1 MRAPLWRLNSRPSN
15 RPIIAIYPNPVSGCF
30 VDAPGLTPAG
40 TAGLQ
45 KERGRA
51 WDRFKAEVA
60 GIVAQ
65 VRERGQQHGNPF
77 LEVLARPGALR
88 FSAAGF
94 VGRMPMSMFGLGT
107 ILLIASVTG
116 QYGLAGIVAAAGAVG
131 YALCSPFAARLADRW
146 GQGRVL
152 RPLAVFFA
160 ASTAA
165 LTGCAQWRAP
175 VWALV
180 ITGGLAGASMPS
192 LGSMVRARWSALLGD
207 SPLLHTAFS
216 LESVADEA
224 IFVIGP
230 AVVTLLATEV
240 YPAAGVAV
248 AAVACVT
255 GTLLFAAQRR
265 TEPPAESARPRAP
278 AGSAVARGS
287 AVPAPGLITMAPV
300 YLCMGA
306 MFAAID
312 LSTVA
317 FAQSRGHKP
326 LAGFILGAYAL
337 GSAVGGLCYGS
348 RTWHAPVHRRFAV
361 TLCVVA
367 AGTATFWA
375 LPGLIVLALVIFC
388 SGLAISPTF
397 IAGFSLIEQQA
408 PTGRRTE
415 ALAWLS
421 SSIAIGLAAGSA
433 VAGHVIDAGGARWGY
448 GFAAGC
454 GATAVAV
461 CLLGLR
467 RLRPVPRPAE

>member
-1 MRAPLWRLNSRPSN
+1 
-15 RPIIAIYPNPVSGCF
+15 V
-30 VDAPGLTPAG
+30 T
-40 TAGLQ
+40 
-45 KERGRA
+45 
-51 WDRFKAEVA
+51 
-60 GIVAQ
+60 Q
-65 VRERGQQHGNPF
+65 VREQGQRRGNPF
-77 LEVLARPGALR
+77 LDVLARPGALR

-116 QYGLAGIVAAAGAVG
+116 RYGLAGIVAAAGSVG
-131 YALCSPFAARLADRW
+131 YAACAPVAARLADRY
-146 GQGRVL
+146 GQHRVL
-152 RPLAVFFA
+152 RPMAVFFA
-160 ASTAA
+160 VSTAA
-165 LTGCAQWRAP
+165 LIGCAQGRAP

-216 LESVADEA
+216 LESVADET

-255 GTLLFAAQRR
+255 GTLLLAAQRC
-265 TEPPAESARPRAP
+265 TEPPARNPAGHAARPGGAP
-278 AGSAVARGS
+278 GP
-287 AVPAPGLITMAPV
+287 AVPAPGLITMGPV
-300 YLCMGA
+300 YLCLGA
-306 MFAAID
+306 MFASID

-317 FAQSRGHKP
+317 FAQSHGHKP

-348 RTWHAPVHRRFAV
+348 RAWPAPVHRRFAI

-375 LPGLIVLALVIFC
+375 LPGLTVLALVIFC

-408 PTGRRTE
+408 PDGRRTE
-415 ALAWLS
+415 AMAWLTS
-421 SSIAIGLAAGSA
+421 AISIGVAGGSA
-433 VAGHVIDAGGARWGY
+433 VAGQVIDAYGARWGY
-448 GFAAGC
+448 AFAAGC
-454 GATAVAV
+454 GAAAVAA

-467 RLRPVPRPAE
+467 RLRLPRPAE

>member
-1 MRAPLWRLNSRPSN
+1 
-15 RPIIAIYPNPVSGCF
+15 V
-30 VDAPGLTPAG
+30 T
-40 TAGLQ
+40 
-45 KERGRA
+45 
-51 WDRFKAEVA
+51 
-60 GIVAQ
+60 Q
-65 VRERGQQHGNPF
+65 VREQGQRRGNPF
-77 LEVLARPGALR
+77 LDVLARPGALR
-88 FSAAGF
+88 FSAAGL

-116 QYGLAGIVAAAGAVG
+116 RYGLAGIVAAAGSVG
-131 YALCSPFAARLADRW
+131 YAACAPLAARLADRY
-146 GQGRVL
+146 GQRRVL

-165 LTGCAQWRAP
+165 LIGCAQWRAP
-175 VWALV
+175 LWALV

-240 YPAAGVAV
+240 YPAAGVAL

-255 GTLLFAAQRR
+255 GTLLLAAQRR
-265 TEPPAESARPRAP
+265 TEPPARNAPPRRA
-278 AGSAVARGS
+278 AGTTRASTVREP

-300 YLCMGA
+300 YLCLGA
-306 MFAAID
+306 MFASID

-317 FAQSRGHKP
+317 FAQSRGHRP

-348 RTWHAPVHRRFAV
+348 RTWPGPVYRRFAV
-361 TLCVVA
+361 TLCAVA

-375 LPGLIVLALVIFC
+375 LPGLTVLALVIFC
-388 SGLAISPTF
+388 SGLGISPTF

-408 PTGRRTE
+408 QAGRRTE

-421 SSIAIGLAAGSA
+421 SAISVGVAGGSA
-433 VAGHVIDAGGARWGY
+433 VAGQVIDAVGPRWGY
-448 GFAAGC
+448 AFAAGC
-454 GATAVAV
+454 GAAAVAA

-467 RLRPVPRPAE
+467 RLRPSRRAE

>member
-1 MRAPLWRLNSRPSN
+1 
-15 RPIIAIYPNPVSGCF
+15 V
-30 VDAPGLTPAG
+30 T
-40 TAGLQ
+40 
-45 KERGRA
+45 
-51 WDRFKAEVA
+51 
-60 GIVAQ
+60 Q
-65 VRERGQQHGNPF
+65 VREQGQRRGNPF
-77 LEVLARPGALR
+77 LDVLARPGALR
-88 FSAAGF
+88 FSAAGL

-116 QYGLAGIVAAAGAVG
+116 RYGLAGIVAAAGSVG
-131 YALCSPFAARLADRW
+131 YAACAPLAARLADRY
-146 GQGRVL
+146 GQRRVL

-165 LTGCAQWRAP
+165 LIGCAQWRAP
-175 VWALV
+175 LWALI
-180 ITGGLAGASMPS
+180 ITGGLAGASMPA

-230 AVVTLLATEV
+230 AAVTLLATEV

-255 GTLLFAAQRR
+255 GTLLLAAQHR
-265 TEPPAESARPRAP
+265 TEPPARNTPPRRAAGP
-278 AGSAVARGS
+278 ATAGTVRGP
-287 AVPAPGLITMAPV
+287 AVPASGLITMAPV
-300 YLCMGA
+300 YLCLGA
-306 MFAAID
+306 MFASID

-361 TLCVVA
+361 TLCAVA

-375 LPGLIVLALVIFC
+375 LPGLTVLALVIFC
-388 SGLAISPTF
+388 SGLCISPTF

-408 PTGRRTE
+408 PAGRRTE
-415 ALAWLS
+415 ALAWLTS
-421 SSIAIGLAAGSA
+421 AISVGVAGGSA
-433 VAGHVIDAGGARWGY
+433 VAGQVIDAGGARWGY
-448 GFAAGC
+448 AFAAGC
-454 GATAVAV
+454 GAAAVAA

-467 RLRPVPRPAE
+467 RLRLPRPAE